1 MSSKGTISVTRVD
14 ELLKNLLVLSRTVD
28 HALEKEAVKAVMSDS
43 FSPSKVRILRLLGLR
58 ASQTSSQIARFLGVS
73 KPAVTQLIDSMVQR
87 KLVTRRTAKHDR
99 REVDLRLTEKGK
111 SAYQAVRREQRRLVR
126 NTIGSVTGV
135 DAERWISTLGEIA
148 EALGRAGDAPE

>member
-111 SAYQAVRREQRRLVR
+111 SAYQTVRREQRRLVR

>member
-111 SAYQAVRREQRRLVR
+111 TAYQAVRREQRRLVR